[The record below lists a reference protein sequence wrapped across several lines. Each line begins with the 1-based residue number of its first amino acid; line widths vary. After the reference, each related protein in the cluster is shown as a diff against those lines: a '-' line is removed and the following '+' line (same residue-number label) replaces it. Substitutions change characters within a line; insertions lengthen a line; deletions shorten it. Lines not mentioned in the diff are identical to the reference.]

1 MNTGKQF
8 SPKEIGRSFAELL
21 GGLVRSVWFV
31 LGVFIP
37 GALAIIKDAEP
48 QAELKLSARG
58 WGAIAVGCAAVS
70 IAVVYH
76 RARWERDIAHVKDV
90 PPEHRDDLQRR
101 LSVLLRNV
109 DSESGCDYDD
119 VEYSHTNQLSL
130 KAHYRDLET
139 PLDDWHAAVHR
150 VGDLKRAITT
160 AIDAAINTT
169 DETAPWF
176 GVNADEYDVG
186 HIRTLIQESVE
197 RRSGEGTLDAQ
208 LFLSWRDTP
217 PFPPR
222 VPVEGPDPDAFW
234 KLELGGGHHV
244 ATVLDL
250 PVEDRDERIAATKL
264 RVATLW
270 LTAMGLEAAKELR
283 PARTRLTGLQQHL
296 QSALVDWQK
305 VTNVRVT
312 SRCPICRK
320 NEGWPEPKPPLW
332 PRLRTRTQ
340 HAWGRVRGNR

>member
-1 MNTGKQF
+1 M
-8 SPKEIGRSFAELL
+8 
-21 GGLVRSVWFV
+21 
-31 LGVFIP
+31 
-37 GALAIIKDAEP
+37 
-48 QAELKLSARG
+48 
-58 WGAIAVGCAAVS
+58 
-70 IAVVYH
+70 
-76 RARWERDIAHVKDV
+76 KDV

-101 LSVLLRNV
+101 LGVLLRNIE
-109 DSESGCDYDD
+109 SESDCDYEDI
-119 VEYSHTNQLSL
+119 EYSHTNELSL

-139 PLDDWHAAVHR
+139 PLDDWHAVVHR
-150 VGDLKRAITT
+150 VGDLKRAITK
-160 AIDAAINTT
+160 AIDEAINTT

-186 HIRTLIQESVE
+186 HIRTLIQQSVE

-270 LTAMGLEAAKELR
+270 MMAMGLEPAKELR
-283 PARTRLTGLQQHL
+283 TARTRLTGLRRDL
-296 QSALVDWQK
+296 QSALVEWQK
-305 VTNVRVT
+305 VTSVPVT
-312 SRCPICRK
+312 RGCPVCRK
-320 NEGWPEPKPPLW
+320 NEKWPEPKPPLW
-332 PRLRTRTQ
+332 PRFRTRAQ
-340 HAWGRVRGNR
+340 RAWSHMRGNR